1 MAKNLITLAEYKAYE
16 GITGTGQDVEINTII
31 PKVSN
36 LVKSVCRR
44 TFVDWVDD
52 QKTEVYNGGGPAI
65 FLQEAPLIQLNSFE
79 KSENYGQTYV
89 ALTEFTDWVF
99 DHENQQI
106 LSLDTTGEFKKLVNG
121 YRVSYTAGFETV
133 PEDLKLAVLDLVT
146 YYMKNQGAVQ
156 SQVAVTTTNAQVQY
170 ISESNLPGHIKR
182 VLDLYV
188 MNYN

>member
-1 MAKNLITLAEYKAYE
+1 MGKSLITLQEYKSYE
-16 GITGTGQDVEINTII
+16 GITGTGQDGEINAII
-31 PKVSN
+31 PKVSQ
-36 LVKSVCRR
+36 LVKNVCRR
-44 TFVDWVDD
+44 TFVDWVDE
-52 QKTEVYNGGGPAI
+52 QKTEVYNGGPAI
-65 FLQEAPLIQLNSFE
+65 LLQEAPLVQINSFE

-89 ALTEFTDWVF
+89 ELTEFTDWVF
-99 DHENQQI
+99 DSENQQI
-106 LSLDTTGEFKKLVNG
+106 LPIELPEFRKLVNG
-121 YRVSYTAGFETV
+121 YRVSYTAGYENI

>member
-1 MAKNLITLAEYKAYE
+1 MATNLITLAEYKAYE
-16 GITGTGQDVEINTII
+16 GITGTGQDGEITTII
-31 PKVSN
+31 PKVSQ
-36 LVKSVCRR
+36 LVKNVCRR

-52 QKTEVYNGGGPAI
+52 QKIEVYNGGSPVI
-65 FLQEAPLIQLNSFE
+65 LLQEAPLIQINNFE
-79 KSENYGQTYV
+79 RSENYGQTYTSLV
-89 ALTEFTDWVF
+89 EFTDWTF

-106 LSLDTTGEFKKLVNG
+106 LSLNPTGVFKKLING
-121 YRVSYTAGFETV
+121 YRVSYTAGYEAI

-146 YYMKNQGAVQ
+146 YYMKNQGSVQ

-170 ISESNLPGHIKR
+170 ISENNLPGHIKR

>member
-1 MAKNLITLAEYKAYE
+1 MATNLITLAEYKAYE
-16 GITGTGQDVEINTII
+16 GITGTGQDGEINTII
-31 PKVSN
+31 PKVSQ
-36 LVKSVCRR
+36 LVKNVCRR
-44 TFVDWVDD
+44 TFVDWTDD
-52 QKTEVYNGGGPAI
+52 QKVEVYNGGSVI
-65 FLQEAPLIQLNSFE
+65 LLQEAPLIQIMNLE
-79 KSENYGQTYV
+79 KSENYGQTYTTLV
-89 ALTEFTDWVF
+89 EFTDWVF

-106 LSLDTTGEFKKLVNG
+106 LPLDTSGEFKKLVNG
-121 YRVSYTAGFETV
+121 YRVSYTAGYETI